1 MVTGNVAALLDVV
14 NANNKALAAPLKKYT
29 GLSRC
34 TAHKKNAKLTNKMKQ
49 PKYSLVLFLLTLCL
63 TILAT
68 LLLGLRI
75 IHH

>member
-1 MVTGNVAALLDVV
+1 
-14 NANNKALAAPLKKYT
+14 
-29 GLSRC
+29 
-34 TAHKKNAKLTNKMKQ
+34 MKQ